1 MAGSGVFPAILD
13 IAVHHT
19 LRILPHYQ
27 VDGMHNC
34 TLYYD
39 LDRLRNKT
47 AFPNPSHSTRAKP
60 ARGGPARRR
69 SQGRTAVATHRT
81 SLVPPSDPNRA
92 VKEGRLH
99 GHMPNPIPHAHS
111 PTPTPPPYTV
121 PHTGPPLYTRPPH
134 AAQQCSVH
142 GLGPADS
149 SREGWRTL
157 PYTLPAPLYPTECD
171 TLSCACEFVCA
182 RATWCHVLVWT

>member
-1 MAGSGVFPAILD
+1 MAGSESFPQYWILLS
-13 IAVHHT
+13 ITRCAFYHITRWTECTTAPCIMILIVYEIKLHSLT
-19 LRILPHYQ
+19 LPTRHGLNPLE
-27 VDGMHNC
+27 VDRHG
-34 TLYYD
+34 
-39 LDRLRNKT
+39 
-47 AFPNPSHSTRAKP
+47 A
-60 ARGGPARRR
+60 R

-157 PYTLPAPLYPTECD
+157 PYTLALYPTECD